1 MRELKHSRIISYQGE
16 IVGHIY
22 KSLSSIVTEVSG
34 VKCSK
39 NRPQATSGYFC
50 SVNLHFCH
58 FLDYVSREQLLLHVT
73 RSNDADISVEHRLVW
88 CPYVVSG
95 ATNNDDIEHLF
106 AVALGKS
113 VSVFAMLCVIV

>member
-1 MRELKHSRIISYQGE
+1 MHL
-16 IVGHIY
+16 
-22 KSLSSIVTEVSG
+22 
-34 VKCSK
+34 CD
-39 NRPQATSGYFC
+39 
-50 SVNLHFCH
+50 

-73 RSNDADISVEHRLVW
+73 RSDNADTSVEHRLVW

-113 VSVFAMLCVIV
+113 VSVFVYVIPWVASVMLILLANQDMIEIIIF